1 MTLDSELSGPHC
13 TAADVYQ
20 ATRGLTAA
28 IEIVDSR
35 IRDWK
40 ITIADTVADLASNGA
55 IALSSRV
62 IPLDSVDPR
71 LIGMVFTSV
80 NTTAATGGRE
90 ATTFPGIARETQRRT
105 WPPTPSTS
113 VRGTRSSH

>member
-1 MTLDSELSGPHC
+1 ASTVHEDGANIRVDTFIAPRVEAEIAVTLDSELSGPHC
-13 TAADVYQ
+13 TATDVYQ

-55 IALSSRV
+55 IALSS
-62 IPLDSVDPR
+62 
-71 LIGMVFTSV
+71 
-80 NTTAATGGRE
+80 
-90 ATTFPGIARETQRRT
+90 
-105 WPPTPSTS
+105 
-113 VRGTRSSH
+113 